1 MNVKNNKIK
10 KPNSDAESEEF
21 GKFKPKKKPV
31 KLKDE
36 GKVNVKSKKFWQERY
51 DDEGEDL
58 EKYIR

>member
-1 MNVKNNKIK
+1 MNLKNNKTK
-10 KPNSDAESEEF
+10 KSVSDTESEEF

-31 KLKDE
+31 KLKDD
-36 GKVNVKSKKFWQERY
+36 GKVNIKSKKFWQERY